1 MGNGA
6 DMTDTSLTNRE
17 LVEFIDEW
25 LVVNEWRL
33 DQTTLD
39 FALDVR
45 LLATGS
51 SLRAEVAEELLVGA
65 AN

>member
-1 MGNGA
+1 MS
-6 DMTDTSLTNRE
+6 DTSVINRE

-25 LVVNEWRL
+25 LVTNEWRL

-45 LLATGS
+45 LLASGV
-51 SLRAEVAEELLVGA
+51 SLQEEFITELLVGA
-65 AN
+65 PG